1 MRFGVKIYLNKS
13 DKLYVPFNYRRH
25 ILSLIK
31 EAILAENSA
40 IYNLYYDNR
49 LKNLQKP
56 FTFSVFLHVA
66 ENQREKGKIVLSSN
80 IINLFFSSFSYE
92 FLITVYNGLHKLKG
106 KKLNFLN
113 NNIEIRDFFYIKQ
126 KKISNN
132 TVTFKTLSPI
142 LVRHIENKK
151 GKGFLKA
158 NHPDFKENLFYNVKS
173 LSRNFLNY
181 ELKREEFK
189 IISMKFES
197 KKVSLYGNEIANKGI
212 ITIKSPVKILQMLYD
227 AGIGAKRSQGF
238 GMLEVVKQ
246 GN

>member
-1 MRFGVKIYLNKS
+1 M
-13 DKLYVPFNYRRH
+13 
-25 ILSLIK
+25 
-31 EAILAENSA
+31 
-40 IYNLYYDNR
+40 
-49 LKNLQKP
+49 
-56 FTFSVFLHVA
+56 
-66 ENQREKGKIVLSSN
+66 
-80 IINLFFSSFSYE
+80 
-92 FLITVYNGLHKLKG
+92 YNGFQILKANEL
-106 KKLNFLN
+106 KFLDN
-113 NNIEIRDFFYIKQ
+113 TIFIKNFFYKYQ
-126 KKISNN
+126 KKISNEA
-132 TVTFKTLSPI
+132 VTFKTLSPI

-181 ELKREEFK
+181 ELKREEFE